1 MSSSYGGQGSR
12 ASGRGEPAL
21 PGSRTKLAQ
30 VMIQVQVSPTEPL
43 LFGQGSKNGMRLKV
57 KIFLGGRESFNQGK
71 QLREILLE
79 IDWTSAGLSI
89 LIDFRRR
96 LESLGPLQWSSKR
109 NPFDHRLIEPVGC
122 ETSGLFADGD
132 AECIAQVAD
141 HLR

>member
-1 MSSSYGGQGSR
+1 MSCSYGGQGSR

-30 VMIQVQVSPTEPL
+30 VMIQVQVPPAEPF
-43 LFGQGSKNGMRLKV
+43 LFGQGSKNGMRMKV
-57 KIFLGGRESFNQGK
+57 EISRRGREAFDQGK
-71 QLREILLE
+71 QLYEILLE
-79 IDWTSAGLSI
+79 IDWTSAGLPI

-122 ETSGLFADGD
+122 EASGLFANGD